1 MPVKLT
7 TARYYTPSGASIQA
21 AGIRPDIALA
31 DLALSQRDTPPTPI
45 LGERDLRNH
54 LKGADETDAPSP
66 ARTIDRDVEQDYA
79 LNEALNALKALTLR
93 TKPAAPATDSK
104 KG

>member
-1 MPVKLT
+1 V
-7 TARYYTPSGASIQA
+7 
-21 AGIRPDIALA
+21 
-31 DLALSQRDTPPTPI
+31 I

-54 LKGADETDAPSP
+54 LKGVDETDTPSP
-66 ARTIDRDVEQDYA
+66 AHTIDRDVEQDYA

-93 TKPAAPATDSK
+93 KPVAPASDPK